1 MTDTIVELQRILRE
15 GFDIPSEAL
24 SRDTRLESLGIDSL
38 RTIEI
43 LFQVEDAF
51 DIRIPSVQEQPA
63 QNRRLLK
70 LPREMPELAADL
82 DVTARGSAH
91 APNRRTTLA
100 APNAELRRHAR
111 R

>member
-63 QNRRLLK
+63 QKLDTVGDVVDLIDALLAQK
-70 LPREMPELAADL
+70 AA
-82 DVTARGSAH
+82 AQGAS
-91 APNRRTTLA
+91 
-100 APNAELRRHAR
+100 
-111 R
+111 